1 MWMLRSLTLPVLP
14 SAIVTMKKL
23 LCSYFIV
30 LLLAAQAF
38 AHDPGLSNVELRMA
52 GGQVIAFLAYARP
65 EIESLVPMDANRDG
79 TISAEEFEAARPKLE
94 ELARQALELKCNGA
108 VLQPGAVKVALGA
121 VNDVEFYVTYLN
133 DALGEAKLPLTARS
147 LLLPKLARGHRQ
159 IFSLRDEKG
168 EAVGEQILDEQH
180 DTFDSAA
187 NQAATPQAAPVSS
200 FWEFFKLGVNHIFT
214 GYDHLLFLFALLLVG
229 GTLAEAAKIITSF
242 TVAHS
247 LTLAVA
253 TLGLVNLPSTI
264 VEPLIAA
271 SILYVGIEN
280 LWHKNLH
287 WRWLLTFAFGLIHG
301 FGFASVLR
309 ELGVG
314 ENGKGVAMP
323 LFSFNLGVE
332 SGQLAIAIL
341 ILPLLWKLHQWPNFK
356 RYAVPVVSVI
366 VALAGL
372 YWLLERT
379 VWN

>member
-1 MWMLRSLTLPVLP
+1 MKKILRSF
-14 SAIVTMKKL
+14 
-23 LCSYFIV
+23 LC
-30 LLLAAQAF
+30 LWLLAVPAL

-65 EIESLVPMDANRDG
+65 EIETLVPMDANRDG
-79 TISAEEFEAARPKLE
+79 TVSAEEFEAVRPTLE
-94 ELARQALELKCNGA
+94 ELARQALELKSNGV
-108 VLQPGAVKVALGA
+108 VLQPMAVKASLGA
-121 VNDVEFYVTYLN
+121 VNDVEFYVTYL
-133 DALGEAKLPLTARS
+133 GEVKLPLTARS
-147 LLLPKLARGHRQ
+147 LLLPRLARGHRQ

-168 EAVGEQILDEQH
+168 ESVNDQILDEKH

-187 NQAATPQAAPVSS
+187 VQGASPQAAPVSS
-200 FWEFFKLGVNHIFT
+200 FWEFFKLGVEHIFT

-253 TLGLVNLPSTI
+253 TLGWVNLPSTY

-271 SILYVGIEN
+271 SILYVGLEN
-280 LWHKNLH
+280 LWHKNLK

-314 ENGKGVAMP
+314 ENGRGVTMP

-332 SGQLAIAIL
+332 AGQLAIAIL
-341 ILPLLWKLHQWPNFK
+341 ILPLLWRLHQWPNFK
-356 RYAVPVVSVI
+356 RYAVPVISVI

-379 VWN
+379 VWR